1 MWEGT
6 DDGFARAHPLKQDA
20 KILIHTTL
28 KLCWGKP
35 WAQLRLKHD
44 MIVEDGSCATSQ
56 SHLGPL
62 GRLGRMD
69 GVRLY
74 CFGAL
79 LN

>member
-1 MWEGT
+1 MMYWKGASAQTERQEFNTHNANAG
-6 DDGFARAHPLKQDA
+6 GP
-20 KILIHTTL
+20 
-28 KLCWGKP
+28 CWGKP
-35 WAQLRLKHD
+35 WARLGLKCD
-44 MIVEDGSCATSQ
+44 IVVENRSLATSQ

-62 GRLGRMD
+62 SRLGQID